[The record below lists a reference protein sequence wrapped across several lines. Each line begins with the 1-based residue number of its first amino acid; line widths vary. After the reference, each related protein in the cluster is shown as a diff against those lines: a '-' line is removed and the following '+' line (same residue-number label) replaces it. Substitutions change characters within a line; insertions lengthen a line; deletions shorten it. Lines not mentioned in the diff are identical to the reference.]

1 MSASIE
7 AEKKNV
13 EETIWMKDN
22 NPLTKDSDFRPTAK
36 DVYIEGSS
44 KTIKKIIIHY
54 KSYQKL
60 DGYQQGNSALCTRKI
75 KQTILMEVK
84 VALNRK
90 ILSKIVSQLKVI
102 K

>member
-13 EETIWMKDN
+13 EETISMKDN
-22 NPLTKDSDFRPTAK
+22 NPLNKDADFRSTAK
-36 DVYIEGSS
+36 DVCIEGSS

-60 DGYQQGNSALCTRKI
+60 DGYQQGNNALCT
-75 KQTILMEVK
+75 
-84 VALNRK
+84 
-90 ILSKIVSQLKVI
+90 
-102 K
+102 